1 MFCYVFNTGPHVL
14 PLTRAR
20 LLPVIPL
27 APRLRAFLRGGAG
40 VAVAMAVMNLA
51 AYGYTILAARL
62 LGPDRYGGFAAVM
75 NLLLVVSVVS
85 LGLQATA
92 ARRIASDE
100 AHVAQIERGV
110 LGVTWR
116 AAVAIGGV
124 LLLLTPVVDRLL
136 RLDDLPAAAMLAA
149 TAVPFTIMGGQAGV
163 LQGERRWLA
172 LGAVYVA
179 AGVPRL
185 LIGTALLA
193 WRPSEFL
200 ALLAVALGQWV
211 PVAVGWWALRHDRT
225 PGRVSAEHRGRR
237 ILVEAVSH
245 SQALFAYFALSN
257 VDIVVAR
264 NALAV
269 TDSGLYAGGLI
280 LTKAMMLLPQ
290 FVVVVAFPALSS
302 PGQRIVALVRGLAGI
317 TALGVVGVLAALLLP
332 RVALAFVGGREYAA
346 IADQLW
352 LFALLG
358 TVLAL
363 LQLLV
368 YSVLARRGRRST
380 LLIWAALAAVV
391 VVGLGASTT
400 TGLVVRVILVD
411 TTLLVAL
418 LALSIH
424 LLRRESDARRNEA
437 PSSGGPG

>member
-1 MFCYVFNTGPHVL
+1 
-14 PLTRAR
+14 
-20 LLPVIPL
+20 VISP

-40 VAVAMAVMNLA
+40 VAVAMAVMNVA
-51 AYGYTILAARL
+51 AYAYTILAARL

-116 AAVAIGGV
+116 AAIAIGGV

-149 TAVPFTIMGGQAGV
+149 TAVPLTVMGGQAGV

-185 LIGTALLA
+185 IVGTALLA

-200 ALLAVALGQWV
+200 ALLAVALGQCV

-225 PGRVSAEHRGRR
+225 PGRVSIEHRGRR

-264 NALAV
+264 NALPV

-302 PGQRIVALVRGLAGI
+302 PGQRITALVRGLAGI
-317 TALGVVGVLAALLLP
+317 TALGVVGVLAALVLP
-332 RVALAFVGGREYAA
+332 RVALVFVGGREYAA

-380 LLIWAALAAVV
+380 LLLWAALAAVV

-400 TGLVVRVILVD
+400 TELVVRVILVD
-411 TTLLVAL
+411 STLLVAL
-418 LALSIH
+418 LALSVH
-424 LLRRESDARRNEA
+424 LLRREPDARPDEV
-437 PSSGGPG
+437 PSGSGEPG